1 MGYEINYKYH
11 PRLEE
16 GVGYDHEV
24 EEVKKVKVGK
34 PFDDTP
40 LEKRAAAITAQLA
53 RRDIWVVDVEVY
65 ELVKKQ
71 ISFKESKDG
80 KGIVLKNK
88 RFTLGATAELI
99 AEDLIEVPMVSP
111 VVAPTALVPS
121 EAPVQ
126 SNLQPHEMIQRQAT
140 QGTDNLYANPN
151 QAAVRRSIDPRN
163 IDKTKTL
170 YQVYYEPYVSQ
181 AEAKSLKL
189 RFTEDT
195 RYNVHQVIP
204 SATGKLDAQQIA
216 LTDDT
221 GQVVVLDEKFFTSAG
236 RGLVG
241 DAEVGFSEPRAA
253 RRNRNKLMYDGE
265 LTTGSHP
272 EELGQPGSA
281 MGDIPVDDGNI
292 PEDLLVTPDLR
303 PGRSVR

>member
-16 GVGYDHEV
+16 GVGYNHEV
-24 EEVKKVKVGK
+24 EEVRKVKVGK

-40 LEKRAAAITAQLA
+40 LEKCAAAITAQLA
-53 RRDIWVVDVEVY
+53 RRDIWVIDVDVY

-99 AEDLIEVPMVSP
+99 AEDLIEVPMVAP
-111 VVAPTALVPS
+111 VVASTALVPAAA
-121 EAPVQ
+121 APVQ
-126 SNLQPHEMIQRQAT
+126 SNLEPHEMITAPTT
-140 QGTDNLYANPN
+140 QGTDNLYSNPN

-163 IDKTKTL
+163 IDKTKAL

-241 DAEVGFSEPRAA
+241 DAEVGFSEPRSA
-253 RRNRNKLMYDGE
+253 RRNKNKLMYDGE
-265 LTTGSHP
+265 LTTGGQ
-272 EELGQPGSA
+272 ELASSGA
-281 MGDIPVDDGNI
+281 AVGDIPVDDGHI

-303 PGRSVR
+303 PGRAVR